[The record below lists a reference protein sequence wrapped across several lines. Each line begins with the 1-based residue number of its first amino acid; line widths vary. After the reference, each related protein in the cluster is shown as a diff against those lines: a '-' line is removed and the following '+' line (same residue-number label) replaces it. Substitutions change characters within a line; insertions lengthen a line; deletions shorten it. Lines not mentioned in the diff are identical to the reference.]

1 MKRFFFL
8 LIWAVLIIDQNQIL
22 AQTPAFQFL
31 EKISLPSGDGKWDY
45 MIIDHDNLYV
55 SHGDRIHVVN
65 LQTNQQIGEIDSL
78 KGVHGIAIVSSL
90 NKGYITN
97 GTNNAITVFDNK
109 TFKVINTILIEG
121 KKADAILYDNFSQ
134 RVFIFNNGSGNAIA
148 IDVNTDKIVGK
159 IEMGG
164 APEFAATNE
173 KGSIFNNNEE
183 THEVIEIESKTLT
196 IKNRFSL
203 MPSEVPT
210 GLAIDVKHN
219 RLFSVC
225 RKSKTLIVLDAI
237 SGKIISTL
245 PIGAGVDGVIYDQES
260 HLIFTSNGEGN
271 VTIIQQKGADSYTV
285 IQTLITAKGQKTI
298 VFNKKNHQI
307 FLSGANYSADGKTPA
322 SGTFGVSVYGMTKSN
337 FKQK

>member
-1 MKRFFFL
+1 MKHFFL
-8 LIWAVLIIDQNQIL
+8 LVWSVLIIGQNQLL
-22 AQTPAFQFL
+22 AQKPAFQFL
-31 EKISLPSGDGKWDY
+31 EKINLPSGDGKWDY
-45 MIIDHDNLYV
+45 MNIDHDNLYV
-55 SHGDRIHVVN
+55 SHGDRIHVIN
-65 LQTNQQIGEIDSL
+65 LKTNQQIGEIDSL

-97 GTNNAITVFDNK
+97 GTNNVITVFDNK
-109 TFKVINTILIEG
+109 TFKIINTIIIEG
-121 KKADAILYDNFSQ
+121 KKADAILYDKFSQ

-173 KGSIFNNNEE
+173 KGSIFNNNED
-183 THEVIEIESKTLT
+183 THEVIEIDSKILT

-203 MPSEVPT
+203 LPNEVPT
-210 GLAIDVKHN
+210 GLAIDVKNN

-225 RKSKTLIVLDAI
+225 RKSKTLVVLDAT

-245 PIGAGVDGVIYDQES
+245 PIGAGVDGVIYDKES
-260 HLIFTSNGEGN
+260 HLILTSNGEGN
-271 VTIIQQKGADSYTV
+271 VTIIQQKEADSYAV
-285 IQTLITAKGQKTI
+285 IQTLNTTKGQKTI
-298 VFNKKNHQI
+298 VFDKKTHNV

-322 SGTFGVSVYGMTKSN
+322 SGTFGVSIYGITK
-337 FKQK
+337 